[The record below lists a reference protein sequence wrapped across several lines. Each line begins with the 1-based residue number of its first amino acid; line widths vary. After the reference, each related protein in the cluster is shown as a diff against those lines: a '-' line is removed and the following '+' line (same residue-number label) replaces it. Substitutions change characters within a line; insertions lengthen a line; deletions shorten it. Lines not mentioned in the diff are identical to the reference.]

1 MMSGTAAGVV
11 LGFLLSTA
19 YGAGFHFVVGG
30 APRRIALYVI
40 AAWLGFLIGH
50 VIGELMGFH
59 ALRLGAVNLLS
70 ASVGAW
76 LALILSRWLGEWAPR
91 A

>member
-1 MMSGTAAGVV
+1 MISGTAAGVV

-30 APRRIALYVI
+30 PPRKIALYVI

-50 VIGELMGFH
+50 VIGDLASFH
-59 ALRLGAVNLLS
+59 LLKLGAVNLLS
-70 ASVGAW
+70 ASLGAW
-76 LALILSRWLGEWAPR
+76 LALVLSRWLSEWAPR